1 MRTPLAAL
9 AGLVVGFLAGE
20 LLAAAIGITIHVVA
34 DAEVPLA
41 VRLTPFY
48 LAAGGLFVGPL
59 IARRAKRR

>member
-1 MRTPLAAL
+1 MPALLAAPIG
-9 AGLVVGFLAGE
+9 AVVGFVAGE

-48 LAAGGLFVGPL
+48 LAAAGLFVGPL